1 MINARDYNKIK
12 DALEQLEKQLF
23 SDVMSVS
30 EVMTEDG
37 IRIKEVPYGSRETVL
52 EDTSTWAVAIVCL
65 VMIGISILIEHI
77 FHMIEKVPFFFFL
90 FYFQRIR
97 KIITVILISS

>member
-1 MINARDYNKIK
+1 MINVRDYNKIK

-23 SDVMSVS
+23 LDVMSVS

-52 EDTSTWAVAIVCL
+52 EDTSTWEIFKHGASWGEPDTHYCFHVAVEIPEIYRC
-65 VMIGISILIEHI
+65 
-77 FHMIEKVPFFFFL
+77 
-90 FYFQRIR
+90 
-97 KIITVILISS
+97 